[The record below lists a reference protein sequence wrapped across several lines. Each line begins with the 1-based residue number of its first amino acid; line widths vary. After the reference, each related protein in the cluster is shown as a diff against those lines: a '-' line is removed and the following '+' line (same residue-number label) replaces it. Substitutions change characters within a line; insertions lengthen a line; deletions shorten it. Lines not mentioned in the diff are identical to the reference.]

1 MRILRHPLTIAGLVI
16 ASACSSSGGAASTP
30 DARPAPSQDRNLLTQ
45 DELQRTAG
53 SDLFDAIRILRPQWL
68 RQAPTIIRQG
78 GEGSL
83 LVYLDGVRY
92 GDATSLRQ
100 ISISVVQE
108 VRFLSPSEAQGRYG
122 TQDLHGVI
130 AVTTRH
136 R

>member
-30 DARPAPSQDRNLLTQ
+30 GARPAPSEDRNLLTQ

-53 SDLFDAIRILRPQWL
+53 SDLFDAIRILRPQW
-68 RQAPTIIRQG
+68 
-78 GEGSL
+78 L